1 MALEESFLVIYTR
14 ISGIL
19 LPARSRSFIH
29 DLDMQRQFKYLN
41 TKLGAAKRS
50 CHDCLKYGMC
60 GNPNADYSGNY
71 VCDEWEWR
79 YE

>member
-1 MALEESFLVIYTR
+1 
-14 ISGIL
+14 
-19 LPARSRSFIH
+19 
-29 DLDMQRQFKYLN
+29 MQRQFKYLN